1 MRTFGEAPPPPRL
14 FERLK
19 EGLSRSSGGLS
30 DSLTGV
36 FTRKK
41 LDADTVVE
49 LEEALVRADLGAAL
63 ATRIS
68 QNIARERYDWL
79 ISEAE
84 LRRVLADQIIDV
96 LAPVEK
102 PLIIDRNRRPFVILI
117 AGVNGTGK
125 TTTIGKLA
133 LRFARDGMKVV
144 LAAGDTFRAAATEQ
158 LQIWGERTGAEV
170 VAREPG
176 ADAAGLAFDALKK
189 AKSSDADVLLIDTAG
204 RLQNKSDLMSEL
216 DKIVRVLRKVDSGA
230 PHAVLLVLDATTG
243 QNAVAQVEAF
253 RTIVPLTGLVMTKLD
268 GTAKGG
274 ILIALADKVG
284 LPVHFIGVGEQADD
298 LQGFD
303 ARKFAALLTGAK

>member
-30 DSLTGV
+30 DNLTGV

-41 LDADTVVE
+41 LDAGTIVE

-63 ATRIS
+63 AMRIS

-102 PLIIDRNRRPFVILI
+102 PLIIDRRRKPFVILI

-176 ADAAGLAFDALKK
+176 ADATGLAFDALKK
-189 AKSSDADVLLIDTAG
+189 AKSLNADVLLIDTAG
-204 RLQNKSDLMSEL
+204 RLQNKADLMSEL
-216 DKIVRVLRKVDSGA
+216 DKIARVLRKVDSTA

-243 QNAVAQVEAF
+243 QNAIAQVEAF

-274 ILIALADKVG
+274 ILIAIADRVA

-298 LQGFD
+298 LQDFD